1 MMSDTPTLARP
12 AAAGGFDL
20 DAYLRRIRYD
30 GPRAP
35 TLDVLRALHAL
46 HPDAIAFEN
55 LDPFL
60 GKAVAVDLGAVQDKL
75 VGARRGGYCY
85 EHNMLFKHAL
95 GALGFEVSGLAAR
108 VLWGRSDDAMTP
120 RSHML
125 LRVEIDGRTWVADV
139 GFGGLTQTAP
149 LLLEPDTVQQTPHE
163 NFRLVSKDG
172 YYHSQAQVGG
182 EWRTLYRFDMADHY
196 EGDYAVSSYY
206 LSTSPASH
214 FVTGLIAARALPGRR
229 YALSGNRFTVH
240 RLDGKTERR
249 AIATAGELAD
259 LFETEFG
266 VVIPDRAAFEAMLVE
281 KGVFSIPPPRR
292 RTPTPV

>member
-1 MMSDTPTLARP
+1 MTDPMSDTLTLAHAS
-12 AAAGGFDL
+12 AAPGFDL
-20 DAYLRRIRYD
+20 DAYLRRIGYD

-55 LDPFL
+55 LDPFM
-60 GKAVAVDLGAVQDKL
+60 GKAVKVDLATVQDKL
-75 VGARRGGYCY
+75 VGSRRGGYCY
-85 EHNMLFKHAL
+85 EQNLLFMHAL
-95 GALGFEVSGLAAR
+95 STIGFEVSGLAAR
-108 VLWGRSDDAMTP
+108 VLWGRSEDAMTP

-149 LLLEPDTVQQTPHE
+149 LLLEPDTVQNTPHE
-163 NFRLVSKDG
+163 NFRLVLKDG
-172 YYHSQAQVGG
+172 YYHSQADAGG

-214 FVTGLIAARALPGRR
+214 FVTSLIAARALPGRR
-229 YALSGNRFTVH
+229 LALSGNRFTVH
-240 RLDGKTERR
+240 HIDGKTERR
-249 AIATAGELAD
+249 EMATAGELAD

-266 VVIPDRAAFEAMLVE
+266 IAIPDRVAFETVVAE
-281 KGVFSIPPPRR
+281 KGVLVPSVPL
-292 RTPTPV
+292 V

>member
-1 MMSDTPTLARP
+1 MSDAITLTNPSTAP
-12 AAAGGFDL
+12 GFDL
-20 DAYLRRIRYD
+20 DAYLARIGYD

-55 LDPFL
+55 LDPFM
-60 GKAVAVDLGAVQDKL
+60 GKAVSVDLASLQDKL
-75 VGARRGGYCY
+75 VGSTRGGYCY
-85 EHNMLFKHAL
+85 EQNLLFMHAL
-95 GALGFEVSGLAAR
+95 GALGFQVSGLAAR
-108 VLWGRSDDAMTP
+108 VLWGRSEDAMTP

-125 LRVEIDGRTWVADV
+125 LRVEIDGATWVADA

-163 NFRLVSKDG
+163 NFRLVERDG
-172 YYHSQAQVGG
+172 YFHSQAEVDG

-229 YALSGNRFTVH
+229 LALSGNRFTVH
-240 RLDGKTERR
+240 HLNGPTERR
-249 AIATAGELAD
+249 EIATAGELAD
-259 LFETEFG
+259 LFAAEFG
-266 VVIPDRAAFEAMLVE
+266 IDISDRAAFADMTAAKNVLVT
-281 KGVFSIPPPRR
+281 G
-292 RTPTPV
+292 